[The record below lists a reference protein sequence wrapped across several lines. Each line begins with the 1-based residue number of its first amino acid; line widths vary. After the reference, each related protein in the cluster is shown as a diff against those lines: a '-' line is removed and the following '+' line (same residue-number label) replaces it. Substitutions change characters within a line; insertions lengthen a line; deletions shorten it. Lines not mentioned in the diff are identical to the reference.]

1 MSQPTETSKKQYHN
15 HNARKAEM
23 KNENINIEA
32 KLLAAQVADIYAAA
46 RKTDDGQRCMVA
58 AHPDLQEKI
67 KSELKTLRAN
77 ERSVIRGF
85 VRAAEPQAPGL
96 NDGMIIPP
104 DEYPL
109 GTPMR
114 TIRSGAAERA
124 PLAGVVRV
132 IVVLVNFTDKQM
144 TNTAAH
150 FNDLFFS
157 QGVIPTKSVREY
169 YKDVTHGIIDIQGQV
184 VGPFTMPQTLAT
196 YAHGASG
203 LGNALPNAR
212 TMARDAVTAAD
223 PVVNFAPFDNDGNG
237 FVDAFIVIHAGP
249 GGEVTGNP
257 GDIWSHKWVLDGGAK
272 TVDGTKIFGY
282 LTVPEDC
289 KIGVCSH
296 ELGHLLFG
304 FPDLYDTDNTSEG
317 IGNFCL
323 MAAGSWGG
331 GGDTPVHPSAW
342 CKANQGWAAVT
353 NVMAN
358 GAKNIE
364 DVKTSHQ
371 VFRLW
376 KDGAS
381 GSEYFLVENRQKTGF
396 DASLPGGGLLIW
408 HIDDSQSGNTD
419 ETHYKVA
426 LMQADAKKDLEHNVN
441 RGDAGD
447 PYPGTA
453 NNTGFNST
461 STPNSKSYS
470 GQDTCIAVNGIGAA
484 GPVMT
489 ANLRVK
495 CKITKEHKDFKEKE
509 HKEFK
514 EHKDFKEKEHKEF
527 KEKDIH
533 EKPVK
538 EFEKPAIDKS
548 AAFDKGFDKPGD
560 GGKLGEGGGLGGGG
574 GGFGGG
580 SEALLSSLLARLDA
594 IESALGV
601 GGQRGTAQP
610 YIGSELRPDLTQSAL
625 LNEPDLAR
633 AQQQMEV
640 GSAQAK
646 RSYDTKV
653 AER

>member
-1 MSQPTETSKKQYHN
+1 M
-15 HNARKAEM
+15 
-23 KNENINIEA
+23 
-32 KLLAAQVADIYAAA
+32 
-46 RKTDDGQRCMVA
+46 
-58 AHPDLQEKI
+58 
-67 KSELKTLRAN
+67 
-77 ERSVIRGF
+77 
-85 VRAAEPQAPGL
+85 RAAEPQAPGL
-96 NDGMIIPP
+96 NDGMIVPP

-109 GTPMR
+109 GTPLR
-114 TIRSGAAERA
+114 AIRSGAAERA

-132 IVVLVNFTDKQM
+132 IVVLVNFPDKQM
-144 TNTAAH
+144 SHSAAH

-157 QGVIPTKSVREY
+157 QGVMPTKSVREY

-184 VGPFTMPQTLAT
+184 VGPFTMPQTIAA
-196 YAHGASG
+196 YAHGAAG
-203 LGNALPNAR
+203 LGGVLPNAR
-212 TMARDAVTAAD
+212 TMARDAVAAAD
-223 PVVNFAPFDNDGNG
+223 PTVNFAPFDNDGNG
-237 FVDAFIVIHAGP
+237 FVDAFIVVHAGP

-257 GDIWSHKWVLDGGAK
+257 GDIWSHKWVLDGGAR
-272 TVDGTKIFGY
+272 TADGTKIFAY

-289 KIGVCSH
+289 KIGVCCH

-323 MAAGSWGG
+323 MAGGSWGG

-342 CKANQGWAAVT
+342 CKANQGWASVM

-381 GSEYFLVENRQKTGF
+381 GSEYFLVENRERTGF

-408 HIDDSQSGNTD
+408 HIDDSQGGNTD
-419 ETHYKVA
+419 ENHYKVA
-426 LMQADAKKDLEHNVN
+426 LIQADAKKDLEHNVN

-453 NNTGFNST
+453 NNTNFSNT

-470 GQDTCIAVNGIGAA
+470 GQDTCVAVSAIGAP
-484 GPVMT
+484 GPIIT
-489 ANLRVK
+489 ATLRVK
-495 CKITKEHKDFKEKE
+495 CKVIKEITKDQKDTHKDIIKDKEGKE
-509 HKEFK
+509 LEKKDIKEIIKDQKDTHKDIIKDKEGKEFEKKDHKEI
-514 EHKDFKEKEHKEF
+514 
-527 KEKDIH
+527 KEKDIV

-538 EFEKPAIDKS
+538 EFEKPITDKS
-548 AAFDKGFDKPGD
+548 AAFDKGFDKQGE
-560 GGKLGEGGGLGGGG
+560 GGKLGELGSLSGGN
-574 GGFGGG
+574 
-580 SEALLSSLLARLDA
+580 EAVLTNLLTRIQA
-594 IESALGV
+594 IEAALGT
-601 GGQRGTAQP
+601 GGQAATAQP
-610 YIGSELRPDLTQSAL
+610 FIGRELRPDLTQGAL
-625 LNEPDLAR
+625 LNEQDLAR
-633 AQQQMEV
+633 AQQEMEA

-653 AER
+653 LER

>member
-1 MSQPTETSKKQYHN
+1 
-15 HNARKAEM
+15 M

-58 AHPDLQEKI
+58 ASPDLQEKI
-67 KSELKTLRAN
+67 KAELKTLRAN
-77 ERSVIRGF
+77 ERSVIRGL

-96 NDGMIIPP
+96 NDGMIFPP

-109 GTPMR
+109 GTPLR

-144 TNTAAH
+144 THTAAH

-169 YKDVTHGIIDIQGQV
+169 YTDVTHGIIDIQGQV
-184 VGPFTMPQTLAT
+184 VGPFTMPQTLAA

-203 LGNALPNAR
+203 TGNVLPNAR
-212 TMARDAVTAAD
+212 TMARDAVTASD
-223 PVVNFAPFDNDGNG
+223 PAVNFAPFDNDGNG

-249 GGEVTGNP
+249 GAEVTGNS

-272 TVDGTKIFGY
+272 TVDGTKIFAY

-289 KIGVCSH
+289 KIGVCCH

-342 CKANQGWAAVT
+342 CKANQGWAAAT
-353 NVMAN
+353 NVTAN

-371 VFRLW
+371 VFRLS
-376 KDGAS
+376 KDGAP
-381 GSEYFLVENRQKTGF
+381 GSEYFLVENREKTGF

-408 HIDDSQSGNTD
+408 HIDEAQTGNTD

-426 LMQADAKKDLEHNVN
+426 LMQADGKKDLEHNVN

-447 PYPGTA
+447 PFPGTS
-453 NNTGFNST
+453 NNTAFNST

-470 GQDTCIAVNGIGAA
+470 GQDTCVAVNGISAA

-495 CKITKEHKDFKEKE
+495 CKIKL
-509 HKEFK
+509 KEFK
-514 EHKDFKEKEHKEF
+514 EHKEFIKEKEFNKEHKE
-527 KEKDIH
+527 H
-533 EKPVK
+533 EKRVKDFDKPLKDLIK
-538 EFEKPAIDKS
+538 EFEKPLKDHEGKPVIDKS

-560 GGKLGEGGGLGGGG
+560 GGKLGEGGGLGGGGGGLGGG

-601 GGQRGTAQP
+601 GGQKETAQP

-633 AQQQMEV
+633 AQQQMEA